1 MREIMKYKAIVFD
14 LDGVLCNTDKYHYLA
29 WKQLT
34 DELGINFDEQINNR
48 LRGIGRMDS
57 LNIIL
62 ESYEEAFS
70 NEEKVALT
78 EKKNTYYKKYLED
91 LSEKDLLPE
100 IKDTLDKL
108 RAKKL
113 KLAIGSSSKNTKL
126 ILKQLGL
133 GNYFDAISDG
143 TNIHK
148 SKPDPEVY
156 LKASIFLNIQPQDC
170 LVVEDALSGIQAAT
184 AAGMDCAAIGDGVR
198 YNLARY
204 SLNTFSELLNIV

>member
-1 MREIMKYKAIVFD
+1 MKYKAIVFD

-34 DELGINFDEQINNR
+34 DELGINFD
-48 LRGIGRMDS
+48 
-57 LNIIL
+57 
-62 ESYEEAFS
+62 
-70 NEEKVALT
+70 
-78 EKKNTYYKKYLED
+78 D